1 MKTDERLSNAL
12 HALLHMADHDG
23 PMTSEVLGLCLRTNP
38 VVVRRT
44 MAGLREAG
52 LATSIKGHGGG
63 WTVGRAL
70 DQITLLDVHRALGA
84 SQLLSPPSLV
94 EHSNCL
100 VEAAVT
106 DALAEAHAAANALLA
121 ARLGE
126 VTLAD
131 LAQDFSRRMKTAA
144 HQEKTHGSTSE
155 HAAENPN
162 GGSDDAA

>member
-1 MKTDERLSNAL
+1 M
-12 HALLHMADHDG
+12 
-23 PMTSEVLGLCLRTNP
+23 
-38 VVVRRT
+38 
-44 MAGLREAG
+44 
-52 LATSIKGHGGG
+52 
-63 WTVGRAL
+63 
-70 DQITLLDVHRALGA
+70 
-84 SQLLSPPSLV
+84 
-94 EHSNCL
+94 
-100 VEAAVT
+100 T

-155 HAAENPN
+155 HAAEHPN